1 MVTSITSL
9 QSYYTGDTMKIQF
22 NVSNEGLGEPFHYWW
37 RDRVVSKEYYGIFD
51 QRKLVKIS

>member
-1 MVTSITSL
+1 
-9 QSYYTGDTMKIQF
+9 MKIQF